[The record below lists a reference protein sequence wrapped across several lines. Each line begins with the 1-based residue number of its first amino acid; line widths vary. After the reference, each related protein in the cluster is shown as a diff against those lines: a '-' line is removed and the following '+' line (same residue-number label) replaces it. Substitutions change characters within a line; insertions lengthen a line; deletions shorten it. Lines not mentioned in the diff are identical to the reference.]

1 MDNVRAIVNS
11 ASLIAASLADA
22 CQELATILAGRSLV
36 ETWHTPTSGAVQSI
50 PTWHTQTWQ
59 KKRGVVGVL
68 PGFRRVSARFRRVP
82 PGSAGFPGSA
92 SPGFRRV
99 PPALPC
105 SAGFDWV
112 LMMGSHLHRLRRF
125 PPSPRCLQRK
135 QLLKIEALFTK
146 RFSSE
151 LPAQHCLPEGRWLLE
166 QPCHA
171 VKSKSTQQLA
181 QSNAQC

>member
-1 MDNVRAIVNS
+1 MAYTNKWGSSEYTN
-11 ASLIAASLADA
+11 LA
-22 CQELATILAGRSLV
+22 
-36 ETWHTPTSGAVQSI
+36 HTNMAEE
-50 PTWHTQTWQ
+50 
-59 KKRGVVGVL
+59 KRGGW
-68 PGFRRVSARFRRVP
+68 GSARFP
-82 PGSAGFPGSA
+82 PGSAGFRQVPPGSRVPPPPDSA